1 VPSAERY
8 KEFSVSNNPLHQY
21 SLHFGAT
28 KTCIH
33 EFCSIGRA
41 EFTLVH
47 NIIVTKVTFV
57 V

>member
-1 VPSAERY
+1 M
-8 KEFSVSNNPLHQY
+8 SNNRLHKY
-21 SLHFGAT
+21 SLHFGET

-33 EFCSIGRA
+33 EFCSIGR
-41 EFTLVH
+41 EKFTLVH

>member
-1 VPSAERY
+1 
-8 KEFSVSNNPLHQY
+8 LHQY